1 MNFDKII
8 NEPVFSNGEML
19 IMDENSCLM
28 KKQKIN
34 RINVVVEYPEKTLGT
49 IELSRVEL
57 FGENEQLL
65 YMDNKIINHIVYFD
79 VDDIK
84 KDLQKKYRVNSSIIE
99 IVD

>member
-34 RINVVVEYPEKTLGT
+34 RINVVVEYPEKILGT

-84 KDLQKKYRVNSSIIE
+84 KDLQEKYGVNSSIIE